1 MSVRALRRGRAG
13 ILQRISRNIRSALF
27 RKVSAFSAAEMNRFS
42 TASLITRSTNDIQMV
57 QQTTVMMLRMAL
69 FAPIMGVGAVYR
81 AVHTSVSLSW
91 TVGVA
96 LAVILC
102 VMGIAFFAVLPKFRV
117 LQSKLDRLN
126 LIMKERLEGVL
137 VIRAFTT
144 ERQEE
149 RRFDDANL
157 DLTRINI
164 FINRAMSFLM
174 PALFFVMNAVSIL
187 IVWAGAQLIEADKLQ
202 IGDML
207 AYLQYAMHVI
217 MSFLFV
223 TAIFILLPRALV
235 SAQRINE
242 VLATELSVVDREET
256 KRIEAPEGKIEF
268 RDVCFAYPDAE
279 NDTLSDIS
287 FTAMPGQTTAIIG
300 GTGSGKS
307 TLIQLIPRF
316 YDVTKGQL
324 LIDGVDVR
332 DMTQRDLRDMI
343 GMVPQKGTLFTG
355 TIADNLRYGKEDAD
369 TEELE
374 NAARIAQA
382 MEFIETKENR
392 FEEKISQGGTNVSGG
407 QKQRLS
413 IARALVRDPAIY
425 IFDDSFSA
433 LDFTTDRA
441 LRAALKEAARD
452 RTIVI
457 VAQRINTI
465 MDADQILVLDEG
477 RIVGKGTHSQLL
489 KQCGVYQEIALSQLS
504 EEELERGRQQ

>member
-1 MSVRALRRGRAG
+1 
-13 ILQRISRNIRSALF
+13 
-27 RKVSAFSAAEMNRFS
+27 
-42 TASLITRSTNDIQMV
+42 
-57 QQTTVMMLRMAL
+57 
-69 FAPIMGVGAVYR
+69 
-81 AVHTSVSLSW
+81 
-91 TVGVA
+91 
-96 LAVILC
+96 
-102 VMGIAFFAVLPKFRV
+102 
-117 LQSKLDRLN
+117 
-126 LIMKERLEGVL
+126 
-137 VIRAFTT
+137 
-144 ERQEE
+144 
-149 RRFDDANL
+149 
-157 DLTRINI
+157 
-164 FINRAMSFLM
+164 
-174 PALFFVMNAVSIL
+174 
-187 IVWAGAQLIEADKLQ
+187 
-202 IGDML
+202 ML

-287 FTAMPGQTTAIIG
+287 FTATPGQTTAIIG